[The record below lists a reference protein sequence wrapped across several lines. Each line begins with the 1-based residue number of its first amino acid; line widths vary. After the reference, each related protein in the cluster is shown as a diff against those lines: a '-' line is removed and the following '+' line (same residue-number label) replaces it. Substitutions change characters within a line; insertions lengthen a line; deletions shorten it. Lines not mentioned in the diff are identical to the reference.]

1 MRTQTSALSAVL
13 PVLLAVF
20 AVGEA
25 AAQQWS
31 QYRDES
37 EYFAVN
43 FPGEPVITEAPYP
56 SEYGATFPSKIYTVE
71 YDDHHYS
78 VKVVDFTD
86 ARRIYEEL
94 PDKTDEAGS
103 RWLWMYDQLGGTA
116 YAARQFRERGGEV
129 TFDAWNHID
138 FVEGHQIQMTN
149 ADGSRTF
156 AGIYLHN
163 RRLYILEATVP
174 QNALPPGLFQQS
186 ITFLDEDGVRVR
198 YELNPERERIG
209 IRRIPE
215 EMNVDAVEVQPLQ

>member
-1 MRTQTSALSAVL
+1 MRTIKIL
-13 PVLLAVF
+13 PVALAVF
-20 AVGEA
+20 AANEV
-25 AAQQWS
+25 AAQQWA
-31 QYRDES
+31 QFRDES
-37 EYFAVN
+37 EFFAVN
-43 FPGEPVITEAPYP
+43 FPGEPVITEAPYA

-71 YDDHHYS
+71 YDDYHYS
-78 VKVVDFTD
+78 IKVVDFTD
-86 ARRIYEEL
+86 AQQIYLEL

-103 RWLWMYDQLGGTA
+103 RWLWLYDQLGGTA
-116 YAARQFRERGGEV
+116 QAARHFRERGGTV

-149 ADGSRTF
+149 TDGSRTF

-174 QNALPPGLFQQS
+174 SSALPPGLFQQS

-198 YELNPERERIG
+198 YELNPERARVG

-215 EMNVDAVEVQPLQ
+215 EMNVDAVQPEPLR

>member
-1 MRTQTSALSAVL
+1 MQLTKLA
-13 PVLLAVF
+13 PILLAAFV
-20 AVGEA
+20 VNEA

-37 EYFAVN
+37 EFFAVN
-43 FPGEPVITEAPYP
+43 FPGEPVITEAPYA

-71 YDDHHYS
+71 YDDYHYS
-78 VKVVDFTD
+78 VTVVDFSD
-86 ARRIYEEL
+86 AQRIYEEL

-103 RWLWMYDQLGGTA
+103 RWLWLYDQIGGTA
-116 YAARQFRERGGEV
+116 FAAQNFRKRGGTV

-149 ADGSRTF
+149 DDGSRTF

-174 QNALPPGLFQQS
+174 ATGLPPGLFQQS
-186 ITFLDEDGVRVR
+186 ITFLDDTGTRVR
-198 YELNPERERIG
+198 YELSPERRRVG
-209 IRRIPE
+209 VMRIPE
-215 EMNVDAVEVQPLQ
+215 DENVGATPLEPIP